1 MQYSEKLK
9 DPRWIEFRE
18 KVKAKDGY
26 SCVNNCGWKTL
37 GNRLSEDMELHAH
50 HKIYYVD
57 NGKLVEPWDYPLDD
71 VETLCKT
78 CHTIH
83 HNTFTV
89 PIMDRKTNKIINEDE
104 PTRKTRLA
112 IESMKEKEL
121 EDESK

>member
-1 MQYSEKLK
+1 MQYKEKLK
-9 DPRWIEFRE
+9 DPRWIEFRV
-18 KVKAKDGY
+18 KVYTRDGY
-26 SCVNNCGWKTL
+26 SCVNRGSYCGWKTL
-37 GNRLSEDMELHAH
+37 PLHAH

-57 NGKLVEPWDYPLDD
+57 NGKLVEPWDYPLYD
-71 VETLCKT
+71 VETLCET
-78 CHTIH
+78 CHKVY

>member
-9 DPRWIEFRE
+9 DPKWIEFRE

-26 SCVNNCGWKTL
+26 GCVNNCGWKTKDM
-37 GNRLSEDMELHAH
+37 RLHVH

-57 NGKLVEPWDYPLDD
+57 DGKFVEPWDYPLYD

-78 CHTIH
+78 CHKAY
-83 HNTFTV
+83 HNTFTP

-104 PTRKTRLA
+104 PTRRTRLA
-112 IESMKEKEL
+112 IKSMKEKEL
-121 EDESK
+121 ENESK